1 MENTNKKG
9 TKMNLEERVQ
19 IAILPKYYGRLL
31 TERQQSILN
40 MYVDNNLSLAEVS
53 EELGISRQAVKDALD
68 NSMQTL
74 KDTEE
79 KLKLIERDNKI
90 KQILENSNL
99 DTTTKIKLIA
109 LMED

>member
-1 MENTNKKG
+1 
-9 TKMNLEERVQ
+9 MNLEERVQ
-19 IAILPKYYGRLL
+19 IAILSKYYGKLL
-31 TERQQSILN
+31 TSRQQSILN

-74 KDTEE
+74 KETEE
-79 KLKLIERDNKI
+79 KLKLIDRDNKI
-90 KQILENSNL
+90 KQIIENSKL
-99 DTTTKIKLIA
+99 DTTTKIQLIA

>member
-1 MENTNKKG
+1 
-9 TKMNLEERVQ
+9 MNLEERVQ
-19 IAILPKYYGRLL
+19 IAILTKYYGKML

-68 NSMQTL
+68 NSMLTL
-74 KDTEE
+74 KQTEE
-79 KLKLIERDNKI
+79 KLGFICRDNNI
-90 KQILENSNL
+90 KQIIENSQI

-109 LMED
+109 LLED

>member
-1 MENTNKKG
+1 
-9 TKMNLEERVQ
+9 MNIEERVQ
-19 IAILPKYYGRLL
+19 IAILSKYYGKML
-31 TERQQSILN
+31 TERQQSIME

-68 NSMQTL
+68 NSMQIL
-74 KDTEE
+74 KGTEE
-79 KLKLIERDNKI
+79 KLKFIQRDNKI

-99 DTTTKIKLIA
+99 DITTKIQLIA